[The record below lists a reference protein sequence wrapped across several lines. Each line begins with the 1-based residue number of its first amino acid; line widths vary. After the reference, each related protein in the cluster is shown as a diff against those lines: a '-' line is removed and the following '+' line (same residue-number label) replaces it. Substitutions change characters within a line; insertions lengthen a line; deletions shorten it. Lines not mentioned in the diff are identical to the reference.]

1 MGGTA
6 TNVTINVVVGTL
18 PPKMLSE
25 RTDYAKF
32 LTWFIENY
40 PASKDESIKGGNE
53 FWERFR

>member
-18 PPKMLSE
+18 PPKNAL
-25 RTDYAKF
+25 RKIDYAKF
-32 LTWFIENY
+32 LTWFIENH
-40 PASKDESIKGGNE
+40 PASKDLSMKEDKE